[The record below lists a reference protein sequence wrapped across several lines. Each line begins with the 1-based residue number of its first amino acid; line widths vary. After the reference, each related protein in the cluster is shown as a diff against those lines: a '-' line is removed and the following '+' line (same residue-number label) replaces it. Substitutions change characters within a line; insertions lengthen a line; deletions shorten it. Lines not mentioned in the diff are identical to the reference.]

1 MAVFLCTVVAIL
13 CSGIQYSYYIP
24 KAQRNPNLKRIKG
37 VFRQVQDCYNE
48 AADRYNWA
56 IARADPDGTM
66 SPLQVLNAVCFSA
79 ERGER
84 PGEREMIF
92 DASSVEV
99 GINNR
104 CTGCI
109 SHARRDFVGELKPSD
124 RVIKGFAGSVTRK
137 VQVGTLRWHWL
148 DDYGKEHKF

>member
-79 ERGER
+79 E
-84 PGEREMIF
+84 
-92 DASSVEV
+92 
-99 GINNR
+99 
-104 CTGCI
+104 
-109 SHARRDFVGELKPSD
+109 
-124 RVIKGFAGSVTRK
+124 
-137 VQVGTLRWHWL
+137 
-148 DDYGKEHKF
+148 